1 MVMLDD
7 GGGNDA
13 GDDKTASSVEWISL
27 YTIYELCRQAFN
39 VRAYGWCNDLKSR
52 LSWRYLV
59 LDGGVWHRKR
69 ADC

>member
-52 LSWRYLV
+52 LS
-59 LDGGVWHRKR
+59 
-69 ADC
+69 